1 MPDLW
6 SVPGPLQKSG
16 VPHAMSSRFL
26 SDEQRA
32 QYGRYTG
39 DPSEE
44 QLARHFHLD
53 ATDREL
59 VAQMRGAHNRVGFAV
74 QLGTARF
81 LGTFLD
87 DPTRAPSAVIMTVAR
102 QLGEAPT
109 SSLDPYRDGR
119 QRWRH
124 IAMIRERYGF
134 RDLED
139 DAPAGFRLTRWLY
152 ALCWTGDDRPGLL
165 FDRATTWLLAHK
177 VLLPG
182 ITTLERLISRVRHRA
197 TLRLWHRLTRA
208 LTDEQRQKLAA
219 LVTSD
224 GATLATLEDLRATPR
239 RRSPTEL
246 LRHLERID
254 AIRGHGLGPVPSPD
268 LPATPLGRLARSAR
282 TSKPANLAALH
293 EPRRTATLAAL
304 FQTLEAVALDDAVE
318 LFDALATDIF
328 ALAEHAHRKSRLRSL
343 RDLDAAA
350 IVLRGVGQH
359 VVADDGALPLT
370 AWRDALFEQISR
382 ADIEAAM
389 ASIDSLVR
397 APDDRR
403 YQELR
408 PHWRRVRTLFS
419 ALLQRIT
426 LDATPAGQP
435 VIAALN
441 YLRRVEDWTRTRMA
455 DAPTECVGSAW
466 RRHALDGAGRVADN
480 RAYVFA
486 ALEGFRAGLKRR
498 DVFIPAGVRYA
509 DPRRGLLSGEAWN
522 AARLT
527 ICRSLGR
534 SPDADTEVGD
544 LACRLDRAW
553 RQVAANLP
561 GNPAARIE
569 RRNGRDEL
577 VLSPLDKIER
587 PPSLIALQAAIA
599 ARMPKIDLPD
609 VMLEVAARSGFADAF
624 THVSER
630 HARVEEFATSLCGAL
645 IAQAC
650 NIGFEPMVRTDQP
663 ALSRSRLSWVSQ
675 NFVRPDTIAAANARI
690 VAAQDA
696 LPIAHVWGSG
706 DVASADGIRFV
717 APSSTIHAGPNPK
730 YFGAGRGITYYNL
743 VSDQFTGLNAIV
755 VPGTLRD
762 SLLILGLLL
771 EQETD
776 LEPFEI
782 MTDTAAYADTVF
794 GLFWLLGYQFSPRLA
809 DIGDARFWRI
819 DRTADYG
826 VLNGLARHRIDI
838 ELIKRNWEDLLR
850 LAGSLKLGRIHAGAI
865 LRVLQVK
872 DRPTTLARA
881 LAELGRIVK
890 TLHMLGYVDSKEN
903 RRRILTQ
910 LNRQEFRHRLARRV
924 CHGDR
929 GEIRKAYRQEQ
940 EEQLGA
946 LGLTLNAITLW
957 NATYI
962 QAALDQLSREGW
974 DISQADIARV
984 SPLAFKHINFLGR
997 YAFDLPQA
1005 IAEGALRPL
1014 RNPNSE

>member
-1 MPDLW
+1 
-6 SVPGPLQKSG
+6 
-16 VPHAMSSRFL
+16 MSSRFL

-32 QYGRYTG
+32 RYGCYAG
-39 DPSEE
+39 DPNEE
-44 QLARHFHLD
+44 QLARYFHLD
-53 ATDREL
+53 TADREL
-59 VAQMRGAHNRVGFAV
+59 VGGMRGAHNRLGFAV

-81 LGTFLD
+81 LGAFLD
-87 DPTRAPSAVIMTVAR
+87 DPTQAPPAVITAMVR
-102 QLGEAPT
+102 QLGDMPAPC
-109 SSLDPYRDGR
+109 LDAYRDGR

-124 IAMIRERYGF
+124 AATIRDHYGF
-134 RDLED
+134 RDLEED
-139 DAPAGFRLTRWLY
+139 PAAGFRLTRWLY
-152 ALCWTGDDRPGLL
+152 VLCWTGDDRPGLL
-165 FDRATTWLLAHK
+165 FDRATAWLLAHK

-197 TLRLWHRLTRA
+197 TLRLWRCLTHA
-208 LTDEQRQKLAA
+208 LSDEQRQKLVT

-224 GATLATLEDLRATPR
+224 DEALATLEDLRAAPK

-254 AIRGHGLGPVPSPD
+254 AIRGHGLGLAPSTD
-268 LPATPLGRLARSAR
+268 LPAAPLGRLARSAR
-282 TSKPANLAALH
+282 TTKPANLAALH

-304 FQTLEAVALDDAVE
+304 FQTLEATALDDAVE
-318 LFDALATDIF
+318 LFDALATDIITH
-328 ALAEHAHRKSRLRSL
+328 AEEAHRKSRLRSL

-350 IVLRGVGQH
+350 ITLRDVGQH
-359 VVADDGALPLT
+359 VVADGDDALPV
-370 AWRDALFEQISR
+370 AEWRSALFEQIAR
-382 ADIEAAM
+382 ADIQAAM
-389 ASIDSLVR
+389 ASIDSLVT

-419 ALLQRIT
+419 ALLQRTT
-426 LDATPAGQP
+426 LDATPAGRP
-435 VIAALN
+435 VVASLN
-441 YLRRVEDWTRTRMA
+441 YLRGVKDWSKTRMA
-455 DAPTECVGSAW
+455 DAPTAFLSSAW
-466 RRHALDGAGRVADN
+466 KRHALDDAGRIADN

-486 ALEGFRAGLKRR
+486 ALESFRAGLKRR
-498 DVFIPAGVRYA
+498 DVFVPAGVRYA
-509 DPRRGLLSGEAWN
+509 DPRQGLLSGEAWH

-527 ICRSLGR
+527 VCRSLDR
-534 SPDADTEVGD
+534 SPDAEAEVGD
-544 LACRLDRAW
+544 LASRLDRAW

-587 PPSLIALQAAIA
+587 PPSLIALQSAIA

-609 VMLEVAARSGFADAF
+609 IMLEIAARSGFADAF

-630 HARVEEFATSLCGAL
+630 HARVEEFTTSLCGGL

-663 ALSRSRLSWVSQ
+663 ALSRNRLSWVSQ
-675 NFVRPDTIAAANARI
+675 NFIRPETIAAANARI
-690 VAAQDA
+690 VAAQNA
-696 LPIAHVWGSG
+696 LSIAHVWGSG
-706 DVASADGIRFV
+706 EVASADGIRFV
-717 APSSTIHAGPNPK
+717 APSSAIHAGPNPK

-743 VSDQFTGLNAIV
+743 VSDQFTGLNAVV

-771 EQETD
+771 DQETD
-776 LEPFEI
+776 LEPAEV

-826 VLNGLARHRIDI
+826 PLDGLARHRIDV

-865 LRVLQVK
+865 MRVLQVK

-881 LAELGRIVK
+881 LAELGRIIK
-890 TLHMLGYVDSKEN
+890 TLHMLGYVDSKDK

-929 GEIRKAYRQEQ
+929 GEIRKAHRQEQ

-946 LGLTLNAITLW
+946 LGLTLNAIALW
-957 NATYI
+957 NSTYI
-962 QAALDQLSREGW
+962 QAALDQLTREGW
-974 DISQADIARV
+974 GIDQADIARI
-984 SPLAFKHINFLGR
+984 SPLLFKHINFLGR

-1014 RNPNSE
+1014 RNPSSE

>member
-1 MPDLW
+1 MP
-6 SVPGPLQKSG
+6 
-16 VPHAMSSRFL
+16 SRFL

-32 QYGRYTG
+32 RYGRYAG
-39 DPSEE
+39 DPNEE
-44 QLARHFHLD
+44 QLAHFHLD
-53 ATDREL
+53 AADLEL
-59 VAQMRGAHNRVGFAV
+59 VGGMRGAHNRLGFAV

-81 LGTFLD
+81 LGAFLD
-87 DPTRAPSAVIMTVAR
+87 DPTQTPPAVITTMAR
-102 QLGEAPT
+102 QLGETPAPC
-109 SSLDPYRDGR
+109 LDAYRDGR

-124 IAMIRERYGF
+124 AATIREQYGF
-134 RDLED
+134 RDLEED
-139 DAPAGFRLTRWLY
+139 PAAGFRLTRWLY
-152 ALCWTGDDRPGLL
+152 VLCWTGDDRPGLL

-182 ITTLERLISRVRHRA
+182 ISTLERLISRVRHRA
-197 TLRLWHRLTRA
+197 TLRLWHRLTKA
-208 LTDEQRQKLAA
+208 LSDEQRQKLVA
-219 LVTSD
+219 LVETD
-224 GATLATLEDLRATPR
+224 DETLATLDDLRTTPK

-254 AIRGHGLGPVPSPD
+254 SIRSHGLSLAPSAD
-268 LPATPLGRLARSAR
+268 LPAAPLGRLARSAR
-282 TSKPANLAALH
+282 TAKPANLAALQ

-304 FQTLEAVALDDAVE
+304 FQTLEATALDDAVE
-318 LFDALATDIF
+318 LFDALASDIF
-328 ALAEHAHRKSRLRSL
+328 THAEEAHRKSRLRSL

-350 IVLRGVGQH
+350 IILRDVGQY
-359 VVADDGALPLT
+359 VVADEDDTVPIGE
-370 AWRDALFEQISR
+370 WRNALFEQIAR
-382 ADIEAAM
+382 ADIKAAM
-389 ASIDSLVR
+389 ASVDSLVTK
-397 APDDRR
+397 PDDRR

-419 ALLQRIT
+419 AMLQRT
-426 LDATPAGQP
+426 SFQSTPTGQP

-441 YLRRVEDWTRTRMA
+441 YLRDVDDWTKTRMA
-455 DAPTECVGSAW
+455 GAPTEFLNAAWKRHVLDSA
-466 RRHALDGAGRVADN
+466 GQVADN

-486 ALEGFRAGLKRR
+486 VLEAFRAGLKRR
-498 DVFIPAGVRYA
+498 DVFVPAGVRYA
-509 DPRRGLLSGEAWN
+509 DPRQGLLSGEAWN

-527 ICRSLGR
+527 VCRSLDR
-534 SPDADTEVGD
+534 SPDAETEMGD
-544 LACRLDRAW
+544 LTARLDRAW
-553 RQVAANLP
+553 RQVATNLP
-561 GNPAARIE
+561 NNPAARIE

-577 VLSPLDKIER
+577 VLSPLDKLER
-587 PPSLIALQAAIA
+587 PPSLIALQSAVS
-599 ARMPKIDLPD
+599 ARLPKIDLPD

-630 HARVEEFATSLCGAL
+630 HARVEDFTTSLCGGL

-650 NIGFEPMVRTDQP
+650 NIGFEPLVRTDQP
-663 ALSRSRLSWVSQ
+663 ALNRARLSWVSQ
-675 NFVRPDTIAAANARI
+675 NFIRPETIAAANARI

-696 LPIAHVWGSG
+696 LPIAHIWGSG
-706 DVASADGIRFV
+706 EVASADGIRFV
-717 APSSTIHAGPNPK
+717 APSSAIHAGANPK

-771 EQETD
+771 DQETD
-776 LEPFEI
+776 LEPAEI

-819 DRTADYG
+819 DRTANYG
-826 VLNGLARHRIDI
+826 PLDGLARHRIDI
-838 ELIKRNWEDLLR
+838 ELITRNWEDLLR

-865 LRVLQVK
+865 MRVLQVK

-881 LAELGRIVK
+881 LAELGRIIK
-890 TLHMLGYVDSKEN
+890 TLHMLGYIDSKEK

-946 LGLTLNAITLW
+946 LGLTLNAIALW
-957 NATYI
+957 NSTYI
-962 QAALDQLSREGW
+962 QAAIDQLTREGW
-974 DISQADIARV
+974 IISQADIARV
-984 SPLAFKHINFLGR
+984 SPLLFKHINFLGR

>member
-1 MPDLW
+1 
-6 SVPGPLQKSG
+6 VPT
-16 VPHAMSSRFL
+16 HFL

-32 QYGRYTG
+32 RYGRYAG
-39 DPSEE
+39 DPNEE

-59 VAQMRGAHNRVGFAV
+59 IGQMRGAHSKIGFAV

-87 DPTRAPSAVIMTVAR
+87 DPTQTPATVITTMAR
-102 QLGEAPT
+102 QLGEVPPPA
-109 SSLDPYRDGR
+109 LDAYRDGR

-124 IAMIRERYGF
+124 MATIREHYGF
-134 RDLED
+134 RELGED
-139 DAPAGFRLTRWLY
+139 QVAGFRLTRWLY
-152 ALCWTGDDRPGLL
+152 VLCWTGDDRPGLL

-182 ITTLERLISRVRHRA
+182 ITTLERLISRVRQRA
-197 TLRLWHRLTRA
+197 TLRLWHRLTNA
-208 LTDEQRQKLAA
+208 LTDDQRQKLVA

-224 GATLATLEDLRATPR
+224 DDRLNTLDDLRTTPK

-254 AIRGHGLGPVPSPD
+254 AIRAHGLSLAPATD
-268 LPATPLGRLARSAR
+268 LPAAPLGRLARSAR
-282 TSKPANLAALH
+282 TAKPANLAALH

-304 FQTLEAVALDDAVE
+304 FQTLEATALDDATE

-328 ALAEHAHRKSRLRSL
+328 TRAEEVHRKSRLRTL

-350 IVLRGVGQH
+350 VMLRDVGRH
-359 VVADDGALPLT
+359 VVADEDDEMPVAE
-370 AWRDALFEQISR
+370 WKQALFEQIAR

-389 ASIDSLVR
+389 ASVDSLVT

-408 PHWRRVRTLFS
+408 PHWRRVRTLFP
-419 ALLQRIT
+419 ALLRRT
-426 LDATPAGQP
+426 TFDATSTGQP
-435 VIAALN
+435 IIAALN
-441 YLRRVEDWTRTRMA
+441 YLRGVQDWTKARMT
-455 DAPTECVGSAW
+455 DAPTEFLSPAW
-466 RRHALDGAGRVADN
+466 KRHALDDDGHVADN

-486 ALEGFRAGLKRR
+486 ALESFRAGLKRR
-498 DVFIPAGVRYA
+498 DVFVPAGVRYA

-522 AARLT
+522 TARLT
-527 ICRSLGR
+527 VCRSLDR
-534 SPDADTEVGD
+534 SPDVETEMSD
-544 LACRLDRAW
+544 LTARLDRAW
-553 RQVAANLP
+553 KQVATNLP
-561 GNPAARIE
+561 NNPAARIE

-577 VLSPLDKIER
+577 VLSPLDKVER
-587 PPSLIALQAAIA
+587 PPSLIALQSAIS

-609 VMLEVAARSGFADAF
+609 VMLEVATRSDFADAF

-630 HARVEEFATSLCGAL
+630 HARVEDFPVSLCGAL

-650 NIGFEPMVRTDQP
+650 NIGFEPLIRIDQP
-663 ALSRSRLSWVSQ
+663 ALSRTRLSWVSQ
-675 NFVRPDTIAAANARI
+675 NFIRPETIAAANARI
-690 VAAQDA
+690 VAAQNA
-696 LPIAHVWGSG
+696 LPITQIWGTG
-706 DVASADGIRFV
+706 EVASADGIRFV
-717 APSSTIHAGPNPK
+717 APSNAIHAGPNPK

-743 VSDQFTGLNAIV
+743 VSDQFTGLNAVV

-776 LEPFEI
+776 LEPTEI

-826 VLNGLARHRIDI
+826 ALDGLARNRIDI

-865 LRVLQVK
+865 MRVLQVK

-881 LAELGRIVK
+881 LAELGRIIK
-890 TLHMLGYVDSKEN
+890 TLHMLGYLDSKEK

-946 LGLTLNAITLW
+946 LGLTLNAIALW
-957 NATYI
+957 NSTYI
-962 QAALDQLSREGW
+962 QASIDQLTLEGW
-974 DISQADIARV
+974 DISQPDIARV
-984 SPLAFKHINFLGR
+984 SPLLFKHINFLGR

-1005 IAEGALRPL
+1005 VAEGALRPL
-1014 RNPNSE
+1014 RNPTSE

>member
-1 MPDLW
+1 
-6 SVPGPLQKSG
+6 VP
-16 VPHAMSSRFL
+16 
-26 SDEQRA
+26 
-32 QYGRYTG
+32 
-39 DPSEE
+39 
-44 QLARHFHLD
+44 
-53 ATDREL
+53 
-59 VAQMRGAHNRVGFAV
+59 
-74 QLGTARF
+74 
-81 LGTFLD
+81 
-87 DPTRAPSAVIMTVAR
+87 
-102 QLGEAPT
+102 
-109 SSLDPYRDGR
+109 
-119 QRWRH
+119 
-124 IAMIRERYGF
+124 
-134 RDLED
+134 
-139 DAPAGFRLTRWLY
+139 
-152 ALCWTGDDRPGLL
+152 
-165 FDRATTWLLAHK
+165 
-177 VLLPG
+177 
-182 ITTLERLISRVRHRA
+182 
-197 TLRLWHRLTRA
+197 
-208 LTDEQRQKLAA
+208 AA
-219 LVTSD
+219 
-224 GATLATLEDLRATPR
+224 
-239 RRSPTEL
+239 
-246 LRHLERID
+246 
-254 AIRGHGLGPVPSPD
+254 D
-268 LPATPLGRLARSAR
+268 LPAAPLGRLARSAR
-282 TSKPANLAALH
+282 TAKPANLAALH

-304 FQTLEAVALDDAVE
+304 FQTLEATAIDDAIE

-328 ALAEHAHRKSRLRSL
+328 THAEEAHRKSRLRSL

-350 IVLRGVGQH
+350 IMLRDVGEH
-359 VVADDGALPLT
+359 VVADGDDARPV
-370 AWRDALFEQISR
+370 AEWRKALFEQIAR
-382 ADIEAAM
+382 ADIQAAM
-389 ASIDSLVR
+389 ASVDSLVTS
-397 APDDRR
+397 PDDRR

-435 VIAALN
+435 IIAALN
-441 YLRRVEDWTRTRMA
+441 YLRRVEDWTKTGM
-455 DAPTECVGSAW
+455 DEAPTDFLGPAW
-466 RRHALDGAGRVADN
+466 KRHALDEAGRVVDN

-486 ALEGFRAGLKRR
+486 ALEGLRTGLKRR

-527 ICRSLGR
+527 VCRSLDR
-534 SPDADTEVGD
+534 SPDAETEVGD
-544 LACRLDRAW
+544 LAARLDRAW
-553 RQVAANLP
+553 QQVATSLP
-561 GNPAARIE
+561 SNPAARIE
-569 RRNGRDEL
+569 RHNGRDEL

-587 PPSLIALQAAIA
+587 PPSLIALQSAIL
-599 ARMPKIDLPD
+599 ARLPKIDLPD

-630 HARVEEFATSLCGAL
+630 HARVEEFITSLCGAL

-650 NIGFEPMVRTDQP
+650 NIGFEPLVRTDQP
-663 ALSRSRLSWVSQ
+663 ALSRARLSWISQ
-675 NFVRPDTIAAANARI
+675 NFIRPETIAAANARI
-690 VAAQDA
+690 VAAQNA
-696 LPIAHVWGSG
+696 LPIAHIWGTG
-706 DVASADGIRFV
+706 EVTSADGIRFV
-717 APSSTIHAGPNPK
+717 APSGAIHAGPNPK

-743 VSDQFTGLNAIV
+743 VSDQFTGLNAVV

-776 LEPFEI
+776 LEPVEI

-819 DRTADYG
+819 DRAADYG
-826 VLNGLARHRIDI
+826 ALNGLARHRIDV

-865 LRVLQVK
+865 MRVLQVK

-881 LAELGRIVK
+881 LAELGRIIK
-890 TLHMLGYVDSKEN
+890 TLHMLGYIDSKEK

-946 LGLTLNAITLW
+946 LGLTLNAIALW
-957 NATYI
+957 NSTYI
-962 QAALDQLSREGW
+962 QAALDQLTREGW
-974 DISQADIARV
+974 DVSQPDIARV

-1005 IAEGALRPL
+1005 VAEGALRPL